1 MNCSINFYATVWIK
15 PYWKKQDKRLIIN
28 SNYEAAR
35 TTSAFFKATLK
46 SIPREDALKRHF
58 KSVPSGIRLGT
69 VPSLRHERTLCTQP
83 AYRQMLLSGAREI
96 GNDV

>member
-1 MNCSINFYATVWIK
+1 MYCSINFYATVWIK

-35 TTSAFFKATLK
+35 ATSAFFKATL
-46 SIPREDALKRHF
+46 

-69 VPSLRHERTLCTQP
+69 VPSLRNERTLCTQP
-83 AYRQMLLSGAREI
+83 AYIQMLLSGAREI